1 MSFLDEVNSLKQKAG
16 ISKPNLAL
24 VIGIGVLALGV
35 LVFGA
40 FQLWTA
46 FSVPDAA
53 FIQEETVQGE
63 SQDQVEQQSSETRSE
78 TNQSTIYVHITG
90 EVVSPGMYQLP
101 GGSRVSQAIDAA
113 GGLTEAADDRSI
125 NLARELSDGEQ
136 IVTSKQMP
144 SDLENTGSNSTTAN
158 DQSFSSSTQKV
169 NINAATKE
177 ELMTLD
183 GVGEATA
190 EKIIAYRQEH
200 GSFSSIEEIKEVS
213 GIGDKKY
220 EAIKESI
227 IV

>member
-78 TNQSTIYVHITG
+78 TYHW
-90 EVVSPGMYQLP
+90 
-101 GGSRVSQAIDAA
+101 
-113 GGLTEAADDRSI
+113 
-125 NLARELSDGEQ
+125 
-136 IVTSKQMP
+136 
-144 SDLENTGSNSTTAN
+144 
-158 DQSFSSSTQKV
+158 
-169 NINAATKE
+169 
-177 ELMTLD
+177 
-183 GVGEATA
+183 
-190 EKIIAYRQEH
+190 
-200 GSFSSIEEIKEVS
+200 
-213 GIGDKKY
+213 
-220 EAIKESI
+220 
-227 IV
+227 

>member
-78 TNQSTIYVHITG
+78 TNKSTIYVHITG

-101 GGSRVSQAIDAA
+101 GGSRVSQANRLLLPQNKCRQTLKIREVIPP
-113 GGLTEAADDRSI
+113 LPMI
-125 NLARELSDGEQ
+125 NLL
-136 IVTSKQMP
+136 V
-144 SDLENTGSNSTTAN
+144 
-158 DQSFSSSTQKV
+158 
-169 NINAATKE
+169 
-177 ELMTLD
+177 
-183 GVGEATA
+183 
-190 EKIIAYRQEH
+190 RQ
-200 GSFSSIEEIKEVS
+200 F
-213 GIGDKKY
+213 KK
-220 EAIKESI
+220 
-227 IV
+227 

>member
-24 VIGIGVLALGV
+24 VVGIGVLALGV

-78 TNQSTIYVHITG
+78 TNKSTIYVH
-90 EVVSPGMYQLP
+90 QLP

-136 IVTSKQMP
+136 IIVTSKQMQT
-144 SDLENTGSNSTTAN
+144 DLENQGSNSTTSN
-158 DQSFSSSTQKV
+158 DQSFSSSIQKV
-169 NINAATKE
+169 NINTATKE
-177 ELMTLD
+177 ELMSLD

-227 IV
+227 TV

>member
-78 TNQSTIYVHITG
+78 TNKSTIYVHITG
-90 EVVSPGMYQLP
+90 EVVSPGMYP
-101 GGSRVSQAIDAA
+101 VSYTHLRAHETMDY
-113 GGLTEAADDRSI
+113 
-125 NLARELSDGEQ
+125 
-136 IVTSKQMP
+136 
-144 SDLENTGSNSTTAN
+144 
-158 DQSFSSSTQKV
+158 QKL
-169 NINAATKE
+169 
-177 ELMTLD
+177 LM
-183 GVGEATA
+183 
-190 EKIIAYRQEH
+190 I
-200 GSFSSIEEIKEVS
+200 EVS
-213 GIGDKKY
+213 I
-220 EAIKESI
+220 
-227 IV
+227 